1 MPDVALSGAVS
12 RYAADDAEFQLF
24 VLLQS
29 PSVRLCIERV
39 WRLDPVMFCSTLHS
53 QYVIAVMSSL
63 LWLCRHGTL

>member
-1 MPDVALSGAVS
+1 MSLRVQRVWNAVADEFSRRAYMPDVALSGAVS

-39 WRLDPVMFCSTLHS
+39 CPWIL
-53 QYVIAVMSSL
+53 
-63 LWLCRHGTL
+63 